1 MSASLPPGALA
12 ARLGAALTDVSAT
25 GERRAGDDTDTALDT
40 ELVVEVLAGSG
51 RHGTLTVVRI
61 R

>member
-1 MSASLPPGALA
+1 MSDGIGAALA
-12 ARLGAALTDVSAT
+12 AAPVT
-25 GERRAGDDTDTALDT
+25 GERRTRDAETYTALGT
-40 ELVVEVLAGSG
+40 ELLVEVLTGSG